1 MQFKRFMAS
10 AIAFGVSMLAFAA
23 TAFAADGG
31 GDNENTTKSM
41 AALAIGIG
49 LGIAAAGCGVG
60 QGTAAAAALEGIG
73 RNPGAAKELQGPLL
87 LSLAFIES
95 LAIYSLVISFIL
107 LGKL

>member
-1 MQFKRFMAS
+1 MQFKRLMAS
-10 AIAFGVSMLAFAA
+10 TIAFGVSMLGFAA
-23 TAFAADGG
+23 TAFAADGA

-41 AALAIGIG
+41 VALAIGLG
-49 LGIAAAGCGVG
+49 LGLAAAGCGLG
-60 QGTAAAAALEGIG
+60 QGKAAAALEGIG
-73 RNPGAAKELQGPLL
+73 RNPGAAKELQTPLL